1 MKRFL
6 SMILIL
12 ILTISI
18 LAVPASADSSKDLAE
33 VAKGTAG
40 KSKSDLGLPSGDWC
54 CYFIGYCINNSI
66 VHSWAE
72 EKISIADSKNP
83 MTLINWTC
91 AKKKIGTY
99 YSFSSTHYNRLI
111 NKYKNLSIVSTS
123 INDFTPIAGD
133 ILIVDWKG
141 REDREHYFSHAGIV
155 TSYNTNLRTVTFVDG
170 NSDAGKRVYVRE
182 GKWGPSNSVY
192 NDIIGY
198 IRLNRQSPPIIPP
211 LTDIDEGPASTLEI
225 TATAYPTGTL
235 KQGSRYSLKGTV
247 TSNFNITSVKGEII
261 DSSGNAVFSYTQRP
275 NARSFSILNSTLD
288 ANMKFNEL
296 PPGRY
301 YLRYTAVDERGKSVE
316 WYSNTFEIQGEQRER
331 FATVTFDPEGGSVNQ
346 RTKTVAA
353 GELIGALPVPVREGY
368 DFAGWA
374 TGRSSSMIVEPD
386 NYWVEEDA
394 TLYARWRPK
403 PMEEPPAQEDP
414 DVEDTEPVPE
424 PEPEPEPAGHWGEW
438 SEWGYIPVSAS
449 ETRQVET
456 DQIKVSEAYTE
467 YRYGRYIDPTG
478 KHNCWCATYL
488 EGLFKGAAREQYSS
502 WSRTRYSASGTGWS
516 CGNCRGNHR
525 GVDHTG
531 SDGRDWWAEYVLPNG
546 HYYWEESKTVP
557 AEYETQ
563 YRYRDWIY
571 G

>member
-1 MKRFL
+1 MKRKILASLIIFVFL
-6 SMILIL
+6 TIAPIMSIHAYAAVEENIIVSVPWEKINSCGHQAVSGPCQAYCWAYCRIILDNTAHTYRDYWTGKLAVSPSAAGYVSQTTKMTSKQRLLETICDNVDLGRPVVVSVQGKNGAKFHYVVAIGYRKECDRNSLKESDILIL
-12 ILTISI
+12 NPANGAINPAARTQETFTYLNSCTLTLTKTGDCYVCWTAISG
-18 LAVPASADSSKDLAE
+18 
-33 VAKGTAG
+33 GT
-40 KSKSDLGLPSGDWC
+40 KT
-54 CYFIGYCINNSI
+54 
-66 VHSWAE
+66 E
-72 EKISIADSKNP
+72 E
-83 MTLINWTC
+83 
-91 AKKKIGTY
+91 
-99 YSFSSTHYNRLI
+99 
-111 NKYKNLSIVSTS
+111 
-123 INDFTPIAGD
+123 
-133 ILIVDWKG
+133 
-141 REDREHYFSHAGIV
+141 
-155 TSYNTNLRTVTFVDG
+155 
-170 NSDAGKRVYVRE
+170 
-182 GKWGPSNSVY
+182 
-192 NDIIGY
+192 
-198 IRLNRQSPPIIPP
+198 
-211 LTDIDEGPASTLEI
+211 STLKI
-225 TATAYPTGTL
+225 TPTAYPTGTQ
-235 KQGSRYSLKGTV
+235 KEGFHYSLWGSV
-247 TSNFNITSVKGEII
+247 TSNFNITTVKGEII
-261 DSSGNAVFSYTQRP
+261 NSNGNVMSSYTQRP
-275 NARSFSILNSTLD
+275 NARSFSILNSKLD

-296 PPGRY
+296 SPGKY
-301 YLRYTAVDERGKSVE
+301 YLKYTAEDERGKSVE
-316 WYSNTFEIQGEQRER
+316 WYSDTFEVQGEQRER
-331 FATVTFDPEGGSVNQ
+331 FVTVTFDPEGGSVNQ

-353 GELIGALPVPVREGY
+353 GELIGTLPVPVREGY

-374 TGRSSSMIVEPD
+374 TGRGSSMIVESD

-414 DVEDTEPVPE
+414 GVEITE
-424 PEPEPEPAGHWGEW
+424 PEPEPEPVGHWGEW

-456 DQIKVSEAYTE
+456 DQIKVSDAYTE

-516 CGNCRGNHR
+516 CGNCKGNHR